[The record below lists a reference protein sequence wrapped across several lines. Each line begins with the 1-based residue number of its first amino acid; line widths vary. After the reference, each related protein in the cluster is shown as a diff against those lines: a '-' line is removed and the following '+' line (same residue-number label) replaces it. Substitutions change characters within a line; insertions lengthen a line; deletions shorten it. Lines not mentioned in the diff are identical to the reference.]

1 MNKPLSIIDI
11 VFSSIANLLLF
22 PWTYGV
28 LLEQVNGSV
37 GTTNLGLG
45 VLLPWIIQFMLL
57 PFICFCIV
65 ISIVNIF
72 KYNLQRT
79 LQIIE
84 LISTAF
90 VITQIVIF
98 NILIFI

>member
-11 VFSSIANLLLF
+11 IFSSMANLVLF

-28 LLEQVNGSV
+28 LLEQVNGSI
-37 GTTNLGLG
+37 GTTNLGLA
-45 VLLPWIIQFMLL
+45 VILPWVIQIMLL

-72 KYNLQRT
+72 KYNLKRN

-84 LISTAF
+84 LVSTSF